1 VLLAPTA
8 VPQPG
13 DALIYTVRFK
23 NTDAALMDGVRITK
37 PVPPGV
43 RYVADSASGPGCDV
57 LFSVDGGRTFGRPA
71 ELSVVAED
79 GARRPA
85 SPDDYTHIRWR
96 LRTPLAA
103 EATGFVRFRAL
114 AR

>member
-1 VLLAPTA
+1 
-8 VPQPG
+8 
-13 DALIYTVRFK
+13 
-23 NTDAALMDGVRITK
+23 VRITK

-43 RYVADSASGPGCDV
+43 RYVAESASGPGCDV
-57 LFSVDGGRTFGRPA
+57 LFSVDGGRTFGQPA